1 VLHVIEVSL
10 GNEFLQE
17 VYLIQLT
24 QGNVVVRPLKEEIVR
39 SPEEVLGL
47 LERGQ
52 KNRRTGAT
60 DWVCSQTDRVA
71 SLGVCTNGNC
81 LLVVE

>member
-1 VLHVIEVSL
+1 MTIPDTS
-10 GNEFLQE
+10 
-17 VYLIQLT
+17 I

-39 SPEEVLGL
+39 TPEEVLEL

-60 DWVCSQTDRVA
+60 DWVWTFHRWHHRV
-71 SLGVCTNGNC
+71 T
-81 LLVVE
+81 